1 MISLWKL
8 ILNDVHC
15 GYSAFH
21 RTIGESAQKRS
32 RLSIKYMD
40 QARMID
46 SPEQWSLIV
55 LSSNTSTNRSSLS
68 QRTRDEIWRIGN
80 LQCSSPS
87 YYATPAIFQQ
97 KKYMLCLSFVRGRRQ
112 FRGVAEARKKKN
124 KVFDA
129 VINSFLN
136 DKHCPFHTEI
146 EVNRRTVKQT
156 NWLSKEFYHFVN
168 RSLLRIFAFISEKN
182 RDRKNRRWHDSTLTD
197 FRRWKICCDQRL
209 RRASQSRC
217 HTLSWWDN

>member
-1 MISLWKL
+1 MTLFVATAHSIAP
-8 ILNDVHC
+8 
-15 GYSAFH
+15 SASQRKNEADF
-21 RTIGESAQKRS
+21 Q
-32 RLSIKYMD
+32 
-40 QARMID
+40 
-46 SPEQWSLIV
+46 
-55 LSSNTSTNRSSLS
+55 SNTWTKPEWLTHQNTVKSHCFIIEHVNESFESLAENERWNMKNRKSPMFVAFLLCHTS
-68 QRTRDEIWRIGN
+68 N
-80 LQCSSPS
+80 LP
-87 YYATPAIFQQ
+87 TE

-168 RSLLRIFAFISEKN
+168 RSLLRIFAFISEKKN

-197 FRRWKICCDQRL
+197 FRR
-209 RRASQSRC
+209 
-217 HTLSWWDN
+217 